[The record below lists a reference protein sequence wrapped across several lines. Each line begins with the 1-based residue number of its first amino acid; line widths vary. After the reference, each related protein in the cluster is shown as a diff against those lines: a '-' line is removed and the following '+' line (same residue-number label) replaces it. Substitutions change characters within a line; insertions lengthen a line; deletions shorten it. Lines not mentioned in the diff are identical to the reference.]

1 MIITIQYYISHD
13 TFSSKMA
20 GNPALPAEDTFS
32 LKMAGDPA
40 LPAEDCFING
50 TAMVSIVTRFSLD
63 LKAF

>member
-20 GNPALPAEDTFS
+20 GNPALLDEI
-32 LKMAGDPA
+32 G
-40 LPAEDCFING
+40 FING
-50 TAMVSIVTRFSLD
+50 TVRLFTVTRFSLN